1 MSWNADTIVKKST
14 PPSKVKERP
23 AAPGKMKTI
32 SDNIDTSSWET
43 VGSSKVKTV
52 SSKVKE
58 RTAMSDNKIDT
69 SSWETVGRNLRF
81 ATIDGTLFIAVPID
95 EKSIKGAPVSAT
107 GKSKVIGSTL
117 GNVSVTGSEIKFG
130 VNVYTKV

>member
-14 PPSKVKERP
+14 PPLTEGMVRKGGRNQGSSQVKERP
-23 AAPGKMKTI
+23 AAPGKTK
-32 SDNIDTSSWET
+32 
-43 VGSSKVKTV
+43 
-52 SSKVKE
+52 
-58 RTAMSDNKIDT
+58 AMSDDNIDT

-95 EKSIKGAPVSAT
+95 EKSIKGAPVSAS

-117 GNVSVTGSEIKFG
+117 GNVGVTGSEIKFG